1 MDGVVLDAAGL
12 LGLTLEVLKA
22 ISLIP
27 AGWEDIEGDLS
38 TDGVAVVIISLGIG
52 ESERNSTYVSP

>member
-1 MDGVVLDAAGL
+1 MDGVVVDATGL

-38 TDGVAVVIISLGIG
+38 TDGVAVAILV
-52 ESERNSTYVSP
+52 